1 MPFGLFE
8 NYGIRRMNKVSS
20 ERADWPRGGQN
31 MAQEGNKK
39 LRAYTAIG
47 LTLCVV
53 IGNAQAVHASTS
65 TSTNTNTN
73 TNTKIINAINGL
85 IAETA
90 SKAVPKGAPGG
101 ISDYVK
107 TVVGGA
113 VSGFEIGGVTGTK
126 SAASKEISN
135 IAKNPSA
142 GQLATAN
149 SQIGLAVA
157 GGQMG
162 GRLSGLISGMESK
175 VISGSKELAKSL
187 LKDAIHLIPGK

>member
-1 MPFGLFE
+1 MSQ
-8 NYGIRRMNKVSS
+8 VSK
-20 ERADWPRGGQN
+20 
-31 MAQEGNKK
+31 KK
-39 LRAYTAIG
+39 LKTSATIG
-47 LTLCVV
+47 LTICVV
-53 IGNAQAVHASTS
+53 AVNAQSVHASTS
-65 TSTNTNTN
+65 T
-73 TNTKIINAINGL
+73 NTKITNTINGL
-85 IAETA
+85 IAEAA

-113 VSGFEIGGVTGTK
+113 VSGFESGGATGTK
-126 SAASKEISN
+126 SSANQVISN
-135 IAKNPSA
+135 IAKDPSA

-162 GRLSGLISGMESK
+162 GRLIGLLSEVKSK

>member
-1 MPFGLFE
+1 
-8 NYGIRRMNKVSS
+8 MNKVSS

-65 TSTNTNTN
+65 TSTN

-162 GRLSGLISGMESK
+162 GRLSSLISGVESK